1 MTNDISRRKCDLNW
15 VVYRSFCCRWCENM
29 SGESEDESK
38 GRLTVCYIL
47 VDVII
52 LGLFGWS
59 KIVA

>member
-1 MTNDISRRKCDLNW
+1 
-15 VVYRSFCCRWCENM
+15 M

-38 GRLTVCYIL
+38 GRLIVCCVL

-59 KIVA
+59 KFNCFIVKLVVVVGEEFILGKWELSHK

>member
-1 MTNDISRRKCDLNW
+1 
-15 VVYRSFCCRWCENM
+15 M

>member
-1 MTNDISRRKCDLNW
+1 
-15 VVYRSFCCRWCENM
+15 M

-59 KIVA
+59 KIVAQVSWWWVLGKKLFIKNINLYTGREKE